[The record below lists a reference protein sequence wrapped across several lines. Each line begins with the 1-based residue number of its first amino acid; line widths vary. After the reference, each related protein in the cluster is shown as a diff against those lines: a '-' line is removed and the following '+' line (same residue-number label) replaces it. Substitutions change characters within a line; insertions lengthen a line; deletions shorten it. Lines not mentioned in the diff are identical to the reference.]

1 MTTPA
6 AIHDLGYRRYDG
18 PRLGAVGAWR
28 AGYGQAFRA
37 MFGLGRPLK
46 AKAVPALVCTM
57 AVLPALALVTAA
69 SASGGQLPVR
79 YGPLIG
85 GQVLLYALFVA
96 AQVPEVIS
104 RDLQH
109 RLLPLL
115 FTRDVTPASYA
126 MARLVAIFTA
136 VWVVSLAPLL
146 VLYLGE
152 IGIAKDPAATVAVM
166 GTRIGPVLAQS
177 TLTALSMT
185 GVAAAM
191 AAWTARRAFAT
202 AAIFGTF
209 LLLAAISLGLD
220 DLAGVPVR
228 LAELLDPLRA
238 LRTTALVLFGDT
250 TRGMTQ
256 EPPPPLG
263 VYIAVA
269 AAHAVIGTLVLRGR
283 IQRVRV

>member
-1 MTTPA
+1 
-6 AIHDLGYRRYDG
+6 
-18 PRLGAVGAWR
+18 VGAWR
-28 AGYGQAFRA
+28 AVYGQALRA

-57 AVLPALALVTAA
+57 AVLPALALVTAS

-85 GQVLLYALFVA
+85 GQALIYALFVA

-152 IGIAKDPAATVAVM
+152 IGIAKDPAATITVM

-191 AAWTARRAFAT
+191 AGWTARRAFAT

-209 LLLAAISLGLD
+209 LLLVAISLGLD

-238 LRTTALVLFGDT
+238 LRTTALMLFGDT

-256 EPPPPLG
+256 EPPSPIG
-263 VYIAVA
+263 VYVAVA
-269 AAHAVIGTLVLRGR
+269 AAHAVLGTLVLRWR
-283 IQRVRV
+283 IRRLSV